1 MSEIDASGE
10 LAADRATRRRAT
22 LGPICDA
29 HLHVFGPRDRF
40 PLVAN
45 PRSTPPDSPL
55 ARYLPLAEPEGIER
69 MVFVAPSH
77 YGADNRY
84 LIEALE
90 VVGRDRARAVV
101 AVDDATTAQHLREFD
116 AAGARAI
123 RVNFGNTQK
132 DDADLPARVY
142 DIALREYRRVADL
155 GWHIDF
161 LAPNWVLQRIV
172 QALQGFPGDYTI
184 AHFANFQAA
193 DGPDQPGL
201 DDFLRLLDTGR
212 CWIKLSGIY
221 RISKRP
227 NYADVEPLVRRFVA
241 ANPDRLIWGSDWP
254 FLSHLEATT
263 LPQLLELFE
272 AWCPSVAI
280 RRKILVE
287 NAQRLFG
294 FAAVAPERIEA

>member
-1 MSEIDASGE
+1 M
-10 LAADRATRRRAT
+10 

-29 HLHVFGPRDRF
+29 HLHVFGPPDRY

-45 PRSTPPDSPL
+45 PRSTPPESPL
-55 ARYLPLAEPEGIER
+55 ERYLALANAEGIER

-77 YGADNRY
+77 YGTDNRY
-84 LIEALE
+84 LIDALE
-90 VVGRDRARAVV
+90 RVGDRRARGVI
-101 AVDDATTAQHLREFD
+101 AVDDATSAQQLRAFD

-123 RVNFGNTQK
+123 RVNFGNTQE
-132 DDADLPARVY
+132 DDAALPARVY
-142 DIALREYRRVADL
+142 DIALREFRRVADL

-161 LAPNWVLQRIV
+161 LAPNWVLRRIV
-172 QALQGFPGDYTI
+172 EELLAFPGDYTI
-184 AHFANFQAA
+184 AHFANFQAV
-193 DGPDQPGL
+193 DGPTQPGL

-227 NYADVEPLVRRFVA
+227 DFGDVEPMVRRFVA

-254 FLSHLEATT
+254 FLSHLDATT
-263 LPQLLELFE
+263 LAQLLDLFE
-272 AWCPSVAI
+272 AWCPSAEV
-280 RRKILVE
+280 RRKILVD

-294 FAAVAPERIEA
+294 FGAPAASERIEA